1 VKIASISDLHIK
13 SPEDESYGLLLSFLS
28 HPEVRDSDC
37 IILLGDI
44 FDFMMGEHK
53 EYLNTY
59 EKFFCQLKNLLEQGK
74 EIHFFEG
81 NHDFHL
87 EGLFKNHLK
96 SNRFYYNKIGIY
108 KIVGGKNIFFCHGD
122 DIQIGD
128 PSYKYL
134 KFILR
139 NRFSRFLFNKI
150 FPFKLQQGVAEYF
163 SNKSRKRG
171 QVFYSNQEYIREIF
185 RKSALK
191 FWEKNPVDILLCGH
205 SHCKDDFKSPEGNR
219 YLNNGYPS
227 ESKCFLIIDEKNADF
242 RQLS

>member
-1 VKIASISDLHIK
+1 MKIASISDLHVK
-13 SPEDESYGLLLSFLS
+13 SPEDISYRLLLSFLS

-37 IILLGDI
+37 ILLLGDI

-53 EYLNTY
+53 EYLKIY
-59 EKFFCQLKNLLEQGK
+59 ENFFSELRNLLAKGK
-74 EIHFFEG
+74 EVHFFEG

-87 EGLFKNHLK
+87 EGLFKNYLK
-96 SNRFYYNKIGIY
+96 SEKFFYHRDGIQ
-108 KIVGGKNIFFCHGD
+108 KKLGGKTIFFCHGD

-139 NRFSRFLFNKI
+139 NRVSRFLFNNV

-171 QVFYSNQEYIREIF
+171 QIFYSNQERIREIF

-191 FWEKNPVDILLCGH
+191 FWEFNPVDLLLCGH
-205 SHCKDDFKSPEGNR
+205 SHCKDDFNSPDGNR

-227 ESKCFLIIDEKNADF
+227 ETKCFLIIDEQGAEF